1 MIETFR
7 SGGIMMWP
15 MLAVAL
21 GVGWLAVR
29 TGLRLRQGR
38 EAPEVARR
46 GLQAIL
52 FWGVMAVV
60 LGALGTVVGLVLA
73 TRAIA
78 LAGAVEPSLVWGG
91 VGVSLVTLVFGLL
104 IFLFAALVWFA
115 LHRWHGRVVRRID
128 ALAST

>member
-104 IFLFAALVWFA
+104 IFLFAALVWFP
-115 LHRWHGRVVRRID
+115 LYRWHGRVVRRID
-128 ALAST
+128 PVPTS